1 MAETPPTLHAVAP
14 FVTRSVQDADRG
26 VVVLA
31 IDGLPFAPAAE
42 AFTSAAVGAARS
54 TFPSTSVTAW
64 LTSVTG
70 VDVAEHHAAGMAMR
84 VPGSDR
90 VAMMTSSEAHGWDDT
105 AAVPADLVGAPPTIF
120 DTARAQG
127 AGALVWAPELEA
139 LHGPWI
145 RALTH
150 GADWIRSRHDLS
162 TDPQTVVRHV
172 IAAVDG
178 VLDGVRGPTLLW
190 AYTNLDDHLHVH
202 GPDAAIAEALREL
215 DSAARRWAERG
226 WSVIAH
232 ADHGQTRVR
241 TRPDLH
247 EAWDRLATPKYC
259 RAPAGGA
266 GRVRW
271 LYPYADQAGQVR
283 DDLRDALGDQADV
296 LTFDALAKRGLLP
309 DTEPLRERIGEI
321 VALAA
326 GPGFPVHRA
335 SDHYDHGCTT
345 DDETAVAFAVWP
357 PGPTL

>member
-1 MAETPPTLHAVAP
+1 MAESPPTLHAVAP
-14 FVTRSVQDADRG
+14 FVTRSLRDADRG

-31 IDGLPFAPAAE
+31 IDGLPFAPAAA

-90 VAMMTSSEAHGWDDT
+90 VAMMTSSEAGGWDDT
-105 AAVPADLVGAPPTIF
+105 AEVPADFVGAPPTIF
-120 DTARAQG
+120 DTARADG
-127 AGALVWAPELEA
+127 ADALVWAPELEA
-139 LHGPWI
+139 LPGPWI

-150 GADWIRSRHDLS
+150 GADWIPARHEPSADPRS
-162 TDPQTVVRHV
+162 VVRHV
-172 IAAVDG
+172 IAVVDG
-178 VLDGVRGPTLLW
+178 VLGTRGRPALLW

-202 GPDAAIAEALREL
+202 GPDAAVGQALRDL
-215 DSAARRWAERG
+215 NDAAERWAERG
-226 WSVIAH
+226 WQVIAH
-232 ADHGQTRVR
+232 ADHGQARVLH
-241 TRPDLH
+241 RPDLH
-247 EAWDRLATPKYC
+247 EAWDRLATAKYC

-271 LYPYADQAGQVR
+271 LYPYPDQAEAVYA
-283 DDLRDALGDQADV
+283 DIRDALGDQAEV
-296 LTFDALAKRGLLP
+296 LTFDALAERGLLP

-326 GPGFPVHRA
+326 GPGFPVYRA
-335 SDHYDHGCTT
+335 SDNYDHGSTT